1 MLSSIHPSI
10 HYHHHSMVVVGWLV
24 GWWYYFSPP
33 FVRVRSCVCMHA
45 WCVCCCVTTVR
56 PFACIY
62 THTLA
67 TVLLLLLLY
76 IIIIIISL
84 LLCCVSNNNNNSGG
98 SSNNER
104 WASYELRF
112 VQYHLYLFHT
122 YIHTR
127 WEGVPIELS
136 LYVHS
141 NHPSLTAAS
150 AGNIVHVSID
160 NSSSQKCWVY
170 IYTHT
175 HIYDER

>member
-10 HYHHHSMVVVGWLV
+10 HPSIITIIAWWWLVGWLV
-24 GWWYYFSPP
+24 GWLVVLFLASLCT
-33 FVRVRSCVCMHA
+33 RSVVCMHA
-45 WCVCCCVTTVR
+45 CMMCLLLCHHSAPICMY
-56 PFACIY
+56 IH

-160 NSSSQKCWVY
+160 NSSSQKC
-170 IYTHT
+170 
-175 HIYDER
+175 

>member
-1 MLSSIHPSI
+1 M
-10 HYHHHSMVVVGWLV
+10 VGWLV
-24 GWWYYFSPP
+24 GGIISRLPLYAFG
-33 FVRVRSCVCMHA
+33 RVYACMHD
-45 WCVCCCVTTVR
+45 V
-56 PFACIY
+56 FAAVSPQCAHLHVYIY

-160 NSSSQKCWVY
+160 NSSSQKC
-170 IYTHT
+170 
-175 HIYDER
+175 